1 MKEGGSHLINLP
13 DLIYLLKFVLLG
25 FVQGFTE
32 PLPISSSGHIVIF
45 RDILGIHTTGL
56 SFEII
61 VHFASLIAI
70 IMVYWKDI
78 VTLFTEGMKFVL
90 RREAKYAGSFRIIV
104 YLLIATFITGVIG
117 LFVEDYV
124 SEELATPFYAGIA
137 LLVTGVFVWI
147 IRNLEGHKS
156 DEEITLKDTIIIG
169 LAQTCALIPGISRS
183 GATVVAAMLLGLKRE
198 TALRFSF
205 LLAIP
210 VILGVNVLS
219 IKDIAEDHLLHV
231 NLIPYIVAFIVT
243 LLATYFAL
251 KWFINVMARGKLVIF
266 SIYCFIVGTGVIIHQ
281 TFF

>member
-1 MKEGGSHLINLP
+1 MVNVP

-45 RDILGIHTTGL
+45 RDILGIQTTGL

-61 VHFASLIAI
+61 VHFGSLIAI
-70 IMVYWKDI
+70 IAIYWKDI
-78 VTLFTEGMKFVL
+78 ITLLSEGIKYVTSRDE
-90 RREAKYAGSFRIIV
+90 KYRSSFRIIV
-104 YLLIATFITGVIG
+104 YLFIATFITGVIG
-117 LFVEDYV
+117 LVVEDYV
-124 SEELATPFYAGIA
+124 SDELATPFYAGVA

-169 LAQTCALIPGISRS
+169 LAQACALIPGISRS

-219 IKDIAEDHLLHV
+219 VTDIVEDHLLHV
-231 NLIPYIVAFIVT
+231 NLIPYIVAFIVS

-251 KWFINVMARGKLVIF
+251 KWFINVMEKGKLVIF
-266 SIYCFIVGTGVIIHQ
+266 SIYCFVVGTGVIIHQ
-281 TFF
+281 LFF